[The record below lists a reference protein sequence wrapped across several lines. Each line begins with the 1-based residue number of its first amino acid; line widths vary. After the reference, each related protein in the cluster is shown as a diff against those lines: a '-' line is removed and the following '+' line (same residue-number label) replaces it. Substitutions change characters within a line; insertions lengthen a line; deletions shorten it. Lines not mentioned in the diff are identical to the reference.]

1 MRSHYTALGMAAA
14 LAAAAPLSA
23 QQHDMPAM
31 RSASPASDTQAVRQ
45 VVEALAAYSQDK
57 NLAALDTLYAPDAW
71 VRVIEGSGVN
81 NGWLD
86 YRDHH
91 LGPELR
97 EFSNFRYRYYDVES
111 QVRGDVAWAAFRYE
125 LIADTPQGHAES
137 DGRGTVILER
147 RGGRWLVAQIH
158 TSGRRR
164 AAR

>member
-1 MRSHYTALGMAAA
+1 MRYALVSLGLATA

-23 QQHDMPAM
+23 QQHDMRAM
-31 RSASPASDTQAVRQ
+31 GAPTPASDTQAVRR

-57 NLAALDTLYAPDAW
+57 NLAALDTLYAPDAY

-97 EFSNFRYRYYDVES
+97 EFTNFRYRYYDIEP

>member
-1 MRSHYTALGMAAA
+1 MRKTIAIAGVAAA
-14 LAAAAPLSA
+14 VAAAPLTA
-23 QQHDMPAM
+23 QQHDMSTMRAPA
-31 RSASPASDTQAVRQ
+31 AAGDTAAVRR
-45 VVEALAAYSQDK
+45 VVEALATYSQEK

-97 EFSNFRYRYYDVES
+97 EFTNFRYRYYDVEP

-125 LIADTPQGHAES
+125 LIADTPQGHVES
-137 DGRGTVILER
+137 EGRGTVILER
-147 RGGRWLVAQIH
+147 RGSRWLVAQIH

-164 AAR
+164 APR